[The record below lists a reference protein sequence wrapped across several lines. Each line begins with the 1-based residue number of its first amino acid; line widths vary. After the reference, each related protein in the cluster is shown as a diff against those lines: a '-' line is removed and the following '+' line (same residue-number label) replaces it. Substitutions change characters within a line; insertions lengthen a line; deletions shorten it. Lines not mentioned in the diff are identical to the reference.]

1 MAEIN
6 GISVPFVPIVG
17 NNTAVRNARDP
28 VKASFDAIF
37 QQELEKVKFSN
48 HALKRLESRNI
59 QLGEED
65 LTKIQN
71 AVEKAESKGARDSLI
86 LMDLSANERK
96 AAFIVNIPNRTVVTA
111 IEVENAEENVFTN
124 IDSVVFA

>member
-17 NNTAVRNARDP
+17 NNNSVRNSRDP
-28 VKASFDAIF
+28 VKASFDSIF

-86 LMDLSANERK
+86 LMDLSATERK

>member
-6 GISVPFVPIVG
+6 GVSVPFVPIVG
-17 NNTAVRNARDP
+17 NNTAVRNSRDP
-28 VKASFDAIF
+28 VKASFDSIF

-86 LMDLSANERK
+86 LMDLSSNERK